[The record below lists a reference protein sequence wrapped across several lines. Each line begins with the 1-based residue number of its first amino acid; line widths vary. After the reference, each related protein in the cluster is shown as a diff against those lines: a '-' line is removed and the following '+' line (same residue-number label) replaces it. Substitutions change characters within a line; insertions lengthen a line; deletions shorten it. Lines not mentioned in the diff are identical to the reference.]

1 MMLSSVI
8 HALLIALAVIVL
20 APLAVGLYQ
29 GLDRKLTAACQGRKG
44 PPLAQPFY
52 DMLKLLTKQRALAS
66 PWQSFFATLYLFA
79 SITALVL
86 FYLGADLLMIFFISA
101 AGAVCFVIS
110 AIAVP
115 SPYGH
120 IGAQRELLQVLA
132 YEPLL
137 FLVIVG
143 FYLVTG
149 SFMLDTIAAYPAPL
163 LLTLP
168 LMAIVL
174 GYVLTI
180 KLRKSPFDI
189 SACHHGHQEIVRG
202 VQTEFAGRTL
212 AVTELAHWYEIALVL
227 SILMLFWATSLWGA
241 LLLLAAAFVLEII
254 VDNVCA
260 RTSWSFM
267 LINSWITGLTLAVIN
282 ILWLQVG

>member
-1 MMLSSVI
+1 MLMLVNT
-8 HALLIALAVIVL
+8 LLITLAALVI
-20 APLAVGLYQ
+20 APLAIGLYQ
-29 GLDRKLTAACQGRKG
+29 GLDRKLTAAFQGRKG

-52 DMLKLLTKQRALAS
+52 DILKLFAKERAITN
-66 PWQSFFATLYLFA
+66 PWQSFFAVLYLFA
-79 SITALVL
+79 AALALVL
-86 FYLGADLLMIFFISA
+86 FYLGADLLMIFFIGA
-101 AGAVCFVIS
+101 AGAVFFVIG
-110 AIAVP
+110 AICVP
-115 SPYGH
+115 SPYSG

-137 FLVIVG
+137 FMVILG

-149 SFMLDTIAAYPAPL
+149 SFMLDAIASYPKPL
-163 LLTLP
+163 LPDLP

-227 SILMLFWATSLWGA
+227 SICMLFWATSLIGA
-241 LLLLAAAFVLEII
+241 LAILATAFVLEII

-267 LINSWITGLTLAVIN
+267 LINSWIVGLTLSVIN
-282 ILWLQVG
+282 ILWLRVG

>member
-1 MMLSSVI
+1 MLLLVNT
-8 HALLIALAVIVL
+8 LLITLAALVI
-20 APLAVGLYQ
+20 APLAIGLYQ
-29 GLDRKLTAACQGRKG
+29 GLDRKLTAAFQGRKG

-52 DMLKLLTKQRALAS
+52 DILKLFAKERAITN
-66 PWQSFFATLYLFA
+66 PWQSFFAVLYLFA
-79 SITALVL
+79 AALALVL
-86 FYLGADLLMIFFISA
+86 FYLGADLLMIFFIGA
-101 AGAVCFVIS
+101 AGAVFFVIG
-110 AIAVP
+110 AICVP
-115 SPYGH
+115 SPYSG

-137 FLVIVG
+137 FMVILG

-149 SFMLDTIAAYPAPL
+149 SFMLDAIASYPKPL
-163 LLTLP
+163 LPDLP

-227 SILMLFWATSLWGA
+227 SICMLFWATSLIGA
-241 LLLLAAAFVLEII
+241 LAILATVFVLEII

-267 LINSWITGLTLAVIN
+267 LINSWIVGLTLSVIN
-282 ILWLQVG
+282 ILWLRVG

>member
-1 MMLSSVI
+1 MLLLVNT
-8 HALLIALAVIVL
+8 LLITLAALVI
-20 APLAVGLYQ
+20 APLAIGLYQ
-29 GLDRKLTAACQGRKG
+29 GLDRKLTAAFQGRKG

-52 DMLKLLTKQRALAS
+52 DILKLFAKERAITN
-66 PWQSFFATLYLFA
+66 PWQSFFAVLYLFA
-79 SITALVL
+79 AALALVL
-86 FYLGADLLMIFFISA
+86 FYLGADLLMIFFIGA
-101 AGAVCFVIS
+101 AGAVFFVIG
-110 AIAVP
+110 AICVP
-115 SPYGH
+115 SPYSG

-137 FLVIVG
+137 FMVILG

-149 SFMLDTIAAYPAPL
+149 SFMLDAIASYPKPL
-163 LLTLP
+163 LPDLP

-227 SILMLFWATSLWGA
+227 SICMLFWATSLIGA
-241 LLLLAAAFVLEII
+241 LAILATAFVLEII

-267 LINSWITGLTLAVIN
+267 LINSWIVGLTLSVIN
-282 ILWLQVG
+282 ILWLRVG

>member
-1 MMLSSVI
+1 MLLLVNT
-8 HALLIALAVIVL
+8 LLITLAALVI
-20 APLAVGLYQ
+20 APLAIGLYQ
-29 GLDRKLTAACQGRKG
+29 GLDRKLTAAFQGRKG

-52 DMLKLLTKQRALAS
+52 DILKLFAKERAITN
-66 PWQSFFATLYLFA
+66 PWQSFFAVLYLFA
-79 SITALVL
+79 AALALVL
-86 FYLGADLLMIFFISA
+86 FYLGADLLMIFFIGA
-101 AGAVCFVIS
+101 AGAVFFVIG
-110 AIAVP
+110 AICVP
-115 SPYGH
+115 SPYSG

-137 FLVIVG
+137 FMVILG

-149 SFMLDTIAAYPAPL
+149 SFMLDAIASYPKPL
-163 LLTLP
+163 LPDLP

-212 AVTELAHWYEIALVL
+212 AITELAHWYEIALVL
-227 SILMLFWATSLWGA
+227 SICMLFWATSLIGA
-241 LLLLAAAFVLEII
+241 LAILATAFVLEII

-267 LINSWITGLTLAVIN
+267 LINSWIVGLTLSVIN
-282 ILWLQVG
+282 ILWLRVG

>member
-1 MMLSSVI
+1 MLLLVNT
-8 HALLIALAVIVL
+8 LLITLAALVI
-20 APLAVGLYQ
+20 APLAIGLYQ
-29 GLDRKLTAACQGRKG
+29 GLDRKLTAAFQGRKG

-52 DMLKLLTKQRALAS
+52 DILKLFAKERAITN
-66 PWQSFFATLYLFA
+66 PWQSFFAVLYLFA
-79 SITALVL
+79 AALALVL
-86 FYLGADLLMIFFISA
+86 FYLGADLLMIFFIGA
-101 AGAVCFVIS
+101 AGAVFFVIG
-110 AIAVP
+110 AICVP
-115 SPYGH
+115 SPYSG

-137 FLVIVG
+137 FMVILG

-149 SFMLDTIAAYPAPL
+149 SFMLDAIASYPKPL
-163 LLTLP
+163 LPDLP

-227 SILMLFWATSLWGA
+227 SICMLFWATSLIGA
-241 LLLLAAAFVLEII
+241 LAILATAFVLEII

-267 LINSWITGLTLAVIN
+267 LINSWIVGLTLAVIN
-282 ILWLQVG
+282 ILWLRVG

>member
-1 MMLSSVI
+1 MLSVI
-8 HALLIALAVIVL
+8 NASLITLAVIIL
-20 APLAVGLYQ
+20 APFAMGLYQ
-29 GLDRKLTAACQGRKG
+29 GLDRKLTAAFQGRKG
-44 PPLAQPFY
+44 PPLMQPFY
-52 DMLKLLTKQRALAS
+52 DIIKLFTKERAVS
-66 PWQSFFATLYLFA
+66 NPWQLFFAVLYLFA
-79 SITALVL
+79 AVLALVL

-101 AGAVCFVIS
+101 AGAVFFVMG
-110 AIAVP
+110 AICVP
-115 SPYGH
+115 SPYGE
-120 IGAQRELLQVLA
+120 IGSQRELLQVLA

-137 FLVIVG
+137 FLVILG

-149 SFMLDTIAAYPAPL
+149 SFMLDTIASYPRPML
-163 LLTLP
+163 LDLP

-212 AVTELAHWYEIALVL
+212 ALTELAHWYEIALVL
-227 SILMLFWATSLWGA
+227 SIYMLFWTPSLIGA
-241 LLLLAAAFVLEII
+241 LAILAVAFVLEII
-254 VDNVCA
+254 VDNICA

-267 LINSWITGLTLAVIN
+267 LINSWITGLTLAMIN

>member
-1 MMLSSVI
+1 MLLLVNT
-8 HALLIALAVIVL
+8 LLITLAALVI
-20 APLAVGLYQ
+20 APLAIGLYQ
-29 GLDRKLTAACQGRKG
+29 GLDRKLTAAFQGRKG

-52 DMLKLLTKQRALAS
+52 DILKLFAKERAITN
-66 PWQSFFATLYLFA
+66 PWQSFFAVLYLFA
-79 SITALVL
+79 AALALVL
-86 FYLGADLLMIFFISA
+86 FYLGADLLMIFFIGA
-101 AGAVCFVIS
+101 AGAVFFVIG
-110 AIAVP
+110 AICVP
-115 SPYGH
+115 SPYSG

-137 FLVIVG
+137 FMVILG

-149 SFMLDTIAAYPAPL
+149 SFMLDAIASYPKPL
-163 LLTLP
+163 LPDLP

-212 AVTELAHWYEIALVL
+212 AITELAHWYEIALVL
-227 SILMLFWATSLWGA
+227 SICMLFWATSLIGA
-241 LLLLAAAFVLEII
+241 LAILATAFVLEII

-267 LINSWITGLTLAVIN
+267 LINSWIVGLTLAVIN
-282 ILWLQVG
+282 ILWLRVG

>member
-1 MMLSSVI
+1 MLSVI
-8 HALLIALAVIVL
+8 NALLITLAVIVL
-20 APLAVGLYQ
+20 APLAMGLYQ
-29 GLDRKLTAACQGRKG
+29 GLDRKLTAAFQGRKG
-44 PPLAQPFY
+44 PPLMQPFY
-52 DMLKLLTKQRALAS
+52 DILKLFAKERAIS
-66 PWQSFFATLYLFA
+66 NPWQSFFAVLYLFA
-79 SITALVL
+79 SVTALVL
-86 FYLGADLLMIFFISA
+86 FYLGTDLLMIFFIGA
-101 AGAVCFVIS
+101 AGAVFFVIG
-110 AIAVP
+110 AICVP
-115 SPYGH
+115 SPYSGV
-120 IGAQRELLQVLA
+120 GAQRELLQVLA

-137 FLVIVG
+137 FLVILG

-149 SFMLDTIAAYPAPL
+149 SFILDTIAAYPKPML
-163 LLTLP
+163 PSLP

-212 AVTELAHWYEIALVL
+212 ALTELAHWYEIALIL
-227 SILMLFWATSLWGA
+227 SICMLFWATSLIGA
-241 LLLLAAAFVLEII
+241 LVILAIAFVLEII

-267 LINSWITGLTLAVIN
+267 LINSWIVGLTLAVIN
-282 ILWLQVG
+282 ILWLRVG

>member
-1 MMLSSVI
+1 MLSVI
-8 HALLIALAVIVL
+8 NASLITLAVIIL
-20 APLAVGLYQ
+20 APFAMGLYQ
-29 GLDRKLTAACQGRKG
+29 GLDRKLTAAFQGRKG
-44 PPLAQPFY
+44 PPLMQPFY
-52 DMLKLLTKQRALAS
+52 DIIKLFTKERAVS
-66 PWQSFFATLYLFA
+66 NPWQLFFAVLYLFA
-79 SITALVL
+79 AVLALVL

-101 AGAVCFVIS
+101 AGAVFFVMG
-110 AIAVP
+110 AICVP
-115 SPYGH
+115 SPYGE
-120 IGAQRELLQVLA
+120 IGSQRELLQVLA

-137 FLVIVG
+137 FLVILG

-149 SFMLDTIAAYPAPL
+149 SFMLDTIASYPRPML
-163 LLTLP
+163 LDLP

-212 AVTELAHWYEIALVL
+212 ALTELAHWYEIAFVL
-227 SILMLFWATSLWGA
+227 SIYMLFWTPSLIGA
-241 LLLLAAAFVLEII
+241 LAILAVAFVLEII

-282 ILWLQVG
+282 ILCLQVG

>member
-1 MMLSSVI
+1 MLSVI
-8 HALLIALAVIVL
+8 NALLITLAVIIL
-20 APLAVGLYQ
+20 APLAMGLYQ
-29 GLDRKLTAACQGRKG
+29 GLDRKLTAAFQGRKG
-44 PPLAQPFY
+44 PPLMQPFY
-52 DMLKLLTKQRALAS
+52 DIIKLFTKERAVS
-66 PWQSFFATLYLFA
+66 NPWQLFFAVLYLFA
-79 SITALVL
+79 TVLALVL
-86 FYLGADLLMIFFISA
+86 FYFGADLLMIFFIGA
-101 AGAVCFVIS
+101 AGAVFFVMG
-110 AIAVP
+110 AICVP
-115 SPYGH
+115 SPYGE
-120 IGAQRELLQVLA
+120 IGSQRELLQVLA

-137 FLVIVG
+137 FLVILG

-149 SFMLDTIAAYPAPL
+149 SFMLDTIASYPRPML
-163 LLTLP
+163 LDLP

-212 AVTELAHWYEIALVL
+212 ALTELAHWYEIALVL
-227 SILMLFWATSLWGA
+227 SIYMLFWTPSLIGA
-241 LLLLAAAFVLEII
+241 LAILAVAFVLEII
-254 VDNVCA
+254 VDNICA

-267 LINSWITGLTLAVIN
+267 LINSWITGLTLAMIN

>member
-1 MMLSSVI
+1 MLSVVN
-8 HALLIALAVIVL
+8 ALLITLTVIVL
-20 APLAVGLYQ
+20 APIAMGLYQ
-29 GLDRKLTAACQGRKG
+29 GLDRKLTAAFQGRKG
-44 PPLAQPFY
+44 PPLMQPFY
-52 DMLKLLTKQRALAS
+52 DILKLFAKERAIS
-66 PWQSFFATLYLFA
+66 NPWQSFFAILYLFA
-79 SITALVL
+79 SVTALVL
-86 FYLGADLLMIFFISA
+86 FYLGTDLLMIFFISA
-101 AGAVCFVIS
+101 AGAVFFVIG
-110 AIAVP
+110 AICVP
-115 SPYGH
+115 SPYSGV
-120 IGAQRELLQVLA
+120 GAQRELLQVLA

-137 FLVIVG
+137 FLVIMG

-149 SFMLDTIAAYPAPL
+149 SFMLDTIAAYPKPML
-163 LLTLP
+163 LSLP

-202 VQTEFAGRTL
+202 VQTEFSGRTL

-227 SILMLFWATSLWGA
+227 SICMLFWATSLLGA
-241 LLLLAAAFVLEII
+241 LVILAVAFVLEII

-267 LINSWITGLTLAVIN
+267 LINSWIVGLTLAVIN
-282 ILWLQVG
+282 ILWLQVK

>member
-1 MMLSSVI
+1 MLSVVN
-8 HALLIALAVIVL
+8 ALLITLAVIIF
-20 APLAVGLYQ
+20 APLTLGVYQ
-29 GLDRKLTAACQGRKG
+29 GLDRKLTAAFQGRKG
-44 PPLAQPFY
+44 PPLMQPFY
-52 DMLKLLTKQRALAS
+52 DLLKLFVKERAVS
-66 PWQSFFATLYLFA
+66 NPWQFFFAVLYLFA
-79 SITALVL
+79 AVLALVL
-86 FYLGADLLMIFFISA
+86 FYLGADLLMIFFIGA
-101 AGAVCFVIS
+101 AGATFFVMG
-110 AIAVP
+110 AICVP
-115 SPYGH
+115 SPYGE
-120 IGAQRELLQVLA
+120 IGAQRELLQILA

-137 FLVIVG
+137 FLVILG
-143 FYLVTG
+143 FYLVSG
-149 SFMLDTIAAYPAPL
+149 SFMLDTIAAYPKPML
-163 LLTLP
+163 LDLP

-212 AVTELAHWYEIALVL
+212 ALTELAHWYEIALVL
-227 SILMLFWATSLWGA
+227 SIYMLFWTPSLIGA
-241 LLLLAAAFVLEII
+241 LAILAAAFVLEII

-267 LINSWITGLTLAVIN
+267 LINSWIVGFTLAVIN

>member
-1 MMLSSVI
+1 MLLLVNT
-8 HALLIALAVIVL
+8 LLITLAALVI
-20 APLAVGLYQ
+20 APLAIGLYQ
-29 GLDRKLTAACQGRKG
+29 GLDRKLTAAFQGRKG

-52 DMLKLLTKQRALAS
+52 DILKLFAKERAITN
-66 PWQSFFATLYLFA
+66 PWQSFFAVLYLSA
-79 SITALVL
+79 AALALVL
-86 FYLGADLLMIFFISA
+86 FYLGADLLMIFFIGA
-101 AGAVCFVIS
+101 AGAVFFVIG
-110 AIAVP
+110 AICVP
-115 SPYGH
+115 SPYSG

-137 FLVIVG
+137 FMVILG

-149 SFMLDTIAAYPAPL
+149 SFMLDAIASYPKPL
-163 LLTLP
+163 LPDLP

-227 SILMLFWATSLWGA
+227 SICMLFWATSLIGA
-241 LLLLAAAFVLEII
+241 LAILATAFVLEII

-267 LINSWITGLTLAVIN
+267 LINSWIVGLTLSVIN
-282 ILWLQVG
+282 ILWLRVG